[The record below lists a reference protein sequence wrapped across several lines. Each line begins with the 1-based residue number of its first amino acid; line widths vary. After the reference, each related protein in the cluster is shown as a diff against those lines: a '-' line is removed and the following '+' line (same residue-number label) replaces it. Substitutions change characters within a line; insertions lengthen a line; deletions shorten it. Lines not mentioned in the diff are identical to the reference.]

1 MEDLLRIL
9 LYFDVFSYPLT
20 ADELFHYA
28 NINGRQKEALE
39 KELQDLAQEGLINNK
54 DGFFSIG
61 DKKDAVRQRI
71 EGNKRAVKRL
81 KTARRYS
88 RIIASFPFV
97 RGVYL
102 SGSIS
107 KGYAAPD
114 DDIDYFIVTH
124 PGRLW
129 LARSLLILFKK
140 IFLGNSYRNFCINY
154 FVDTNH
160 LAIDQQNRFTATEV
174 AFLLPTYN
182 GAVHKDILQANSWI
196 KRYYPI
202 FSQNGEYLTKSFP
215 AVKGW
220 VERLLNNGIGTALD
234 SRLYSMSKKIIR
246 KKHNHMDEGQ
256 FASCFSIK
264 PHELKYLPN
273 RQQYRIMKAY
283 YRKLASF
290 ELQSGLELINGAEKQ
305 VALSKQ

>member
-1 MEDLLRIL
+1 MEELLRIL

-28 NINGRQKEALE
+28 NINGRRREALE
-39 KELQDLAQEGLINNK
+39 EELHSLVGKGLANSK
-54 DGFFSIG
+54 DGYFYIG
-61 DKKDAVRQRI
+61 TKNDVVRQRV

-88 RIIASFPFV
+88 KIIASFPFV
-97 RGVYL
+97 RGVFL

-129 LARSLLILFKK
+129 LTRSLLILFKK
-140 IFLGNSYRNFCINY
+140 VFLGNSHRNFCINY

-182 GAVHKDILQANSWI
+182 RELHKDILHANTWI
-196 KRYYPI
+196 KRFYPR
-202 FSQNGEYLTKSFP
+202 FSHNGEYLTKSVP
-215 AVKGW
+215 LVKGW
-220 VERLLNNGIGTALD
+220 VEKLLNNGLGTALD
-234 SRLYSMSKKIIR
+234 NRLYSMSKRIIR
-246 KKHNHMDEGQ
+246 QKYNHMDEGQ
-256 FASCFSIK
+256 FVSCFSVK

-305 VALSKQ
+305 LAGNK